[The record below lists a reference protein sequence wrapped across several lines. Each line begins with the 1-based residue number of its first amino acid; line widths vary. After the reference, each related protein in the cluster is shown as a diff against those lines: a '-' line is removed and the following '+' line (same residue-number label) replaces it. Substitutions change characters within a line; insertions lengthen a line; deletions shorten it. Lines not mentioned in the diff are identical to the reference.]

1 MYATSRERDAFNS
14 TDKLIG
20 PCIFISIAIY
30 SDYDVRD
37 RGHGDRGGRGHSSQS
52 SRDAYRERRD
62 QDPERNLSDQSRDTQ
77 QSSGSFNRSM
87 SNTDITPDDKVG
99 KYSSINRAKLLQ
111 GK

>member
-1 MYATSRERDAFNS
+1 MTALSGF
-14 TDKLIG
+14 
-20 PCIFISIAIY
+20 FIY

-62 QDPERNLSDQSRDTQ
+62 RDPERNLSDQSRDTQ

-99 KYSSINRAKLLQ
+99 KHSEAFNQIYIYIYICNLQMEYNSIDSPI
-111 GK
+111 